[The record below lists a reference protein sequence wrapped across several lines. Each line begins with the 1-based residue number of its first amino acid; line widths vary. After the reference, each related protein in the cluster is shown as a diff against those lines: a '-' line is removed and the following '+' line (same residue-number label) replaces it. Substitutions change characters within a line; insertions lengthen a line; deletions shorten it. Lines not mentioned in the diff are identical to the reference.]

1 MAGRDLGIKA
11 SRTKAEGKVVGKA
24 AQAFNV
30 PKNDINNSPGYIMGN
45 LLLPPKCIKD
55 AESVGKC
62 TQTFTVCHCQPGT
75 MEVAY
80 GDPNLPE
87 GILQLE
93 SAQRFYLSP
102 GDLFQIPPGN
112 CYRLENHS
120 STSECLLTWTIFW
133 TAPSPFPPTTSND
146 EEEDRTALK
155 NK

>member
-1 MAGRDLGIKA
+1 MEGRDLGIGA
-11 SRTKAEGKVVGKA
+11 SRTKGEGQVVGKA

-30 PKNDINNSPGYIMGN
+30 PNNDINDNPGYIMGN
-45 LLLPPKCIKD
+45 LSLPPKGIKD
-55 AESVGKC
+55 SESVGPC
-62 TQTFTVCHCQPGT
+62 TQTFTVCHCQPST

-80 GDPNLPE
+80 GDPHQHK
-87 GILQLE
+87 GILPLKW
-93 SAQRFYLSP
+93 AQRFYLSP
-102 GDLFQIPPGN
+102 GDLFQIPPWN
-112 CYRLENHS
+112 HYRLENHS